1 MVKMTNEVEWAR
13 LIFGIGWRSGYGF
26 NLMQA
31 SSHGGVYRHRKCGSI
46 SLYKCRGF
54 YYCPR
59 EITGGAICEA
69 KC

>member
-31 SSHGGVYRHRKCGSI
+31 SSHGGFTGIVNAV
-46 SLYKCRGF
+46 LYPHINVGDFIIVRG
-54 YYCPR
+54 
-59 EITGGAICEA
+59 
-69 KC
+69 K